1 MPDVAL
7 GNCNP
12 SPDGLSRKLIVCA
25 CMHMCVYKYDNKV
38 SLVNEMLG
46 FIKPLYEKSFKHT
59 NIFIYQVSITFHLC
73 WLE

>member
-25 CMHMCVYKYDNKV
+25 CTHMCIYKYDNKV

-46 FIKPLYEKSFKHT
+46 FIKPLY
-59 NIFIYQVSITFHLC
+59 
-73 WLE
+73 